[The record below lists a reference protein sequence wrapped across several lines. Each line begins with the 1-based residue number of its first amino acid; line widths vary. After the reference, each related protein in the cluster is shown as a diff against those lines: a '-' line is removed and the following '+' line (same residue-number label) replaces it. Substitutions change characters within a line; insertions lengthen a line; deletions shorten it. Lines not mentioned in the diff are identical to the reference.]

1 MCCENAEKTVILMHL
16 KAEELLGLLH
26 GETPAEQLTEQ
37 LDHLDACAEC
47 AGAFEVMVALRA
59 HREEAQQSL
68 ELAKELESAG
78 PIPFPVP
85 TATPAWSGRFL
96 ALAATVA
103 LAALT
108 GLMVWGTPIR
118 SLDGLLAGLAVD
130 EFVQAPLIV
139 PAEIRPASGDET
151 PLQEA
156 VGLLESNDFTGAL
169 AVLEAQPAAF
179 EDELTGL
186 YLGIA
191 QYFAGRHEE
200 VLETLASLTK
210 SADTS
215 ISRPARWYEA
225 NALLRLG
232 RAQEALVVFDELST
246 SSPDLD
252 QALYLIEAQEMAGAV
267 RVLLDS

>member
-1 MCCENAEKTVILMHL
+1 MHL

-37 LDHLDACAEC
+37 LNHLDACAEC

-59 HREEAQQSL
+59 HREDAQQSL

-78 PIPFPVP
+78 PIPFPAP
-85 TATPAWSGRFL
+85 AATLAWSGRFL
-96 ALAATVA
+96 ALAAMVA

-108 GLMVWGTPIR
+108 GLMVWSTPIR

-139 PAEIRPASGDET
+139 PAQIRPASGDET
-151 PLQEA
+151 PLQRA
-156 VGLLESNDFTGAL
+156 VGLLENDDFAAAL
-169 AVLEAQPAAF
+169 AVLEAQPQAL
-179 EDELTGL
+179 ENELTRL
-186 YLGIA
+186 YLGIV
-191 QYFAGRHEE
+191 QYFAGHHEAG
-200 VLETLASLTK
+200 LETLARLTT

-215 ISRPARWYEA
+215 ISRPAQWYEA

-232 RAQEALVVFDELST
+232 RAQEALGVLDELST
-246 SSPDLD
+246 SSTK
-252 QALYLIEAQEMAGAV
+252 QIELYLNEARETASAV
-267 RVLLDS
+267 RELLDS